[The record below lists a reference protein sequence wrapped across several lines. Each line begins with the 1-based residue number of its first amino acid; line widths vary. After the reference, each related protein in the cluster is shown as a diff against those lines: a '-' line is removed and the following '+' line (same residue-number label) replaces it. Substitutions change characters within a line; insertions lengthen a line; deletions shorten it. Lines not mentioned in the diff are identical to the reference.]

1 MKTPEKIVS
10 VFIYGHERELPKS
23 IFLSELITP
32 DRCIDAMK
40 EHAKEVAIDF
50 HKWVTKNYWH
60 MGDNEW
66 METGSDKRY
75 TSEEL
80 YELFLKTLK

>member
-1 MKTPEKIVS
+1 
-10 VFIYGHERELPKS
+10 
-23 IFLSELITP
+23 
-32 DRCIDAMK
+32 
-40 EHAKEVAIDF
+40 
-50 HKWVTKNYWH
+50 